1 MQRTNMNNEASQP
14 GSPTTSLSTLFEETR
29 DQRTDKSLQPGST
42 ATPFSTFFWAALK
55 ATLKTTP
62 EADDWVIPE
71 AQFAD
76 DVEWDM
82 MNNGQIRKGKQEV
95 IPFLKA
101 GGYGSHK
108 DPVAIC
114 NVATKEWGVWE
125 YWNIGTLSEEIV
137 DFARQS
143 KWSFPGDPRSL
154 IGRTYKIPV
163 CFVYHLNAQGK
174 IDLVREYL
182 DTQSLMTQFE

>member
-1 MQRTNMNNEASQP
+1 MQHTNMKKEASQP
-14 GSPTTSLSTLFEETR
+14 EPPTASLSTLFEETR
-29 DQRTDKSLQPGST
+29 DQRTGTSLQPGST
-42 ATPFSTFFWAALK
+42 ATPFSTFFWASMK
-55 ATLKTTP
+55 AMEKTTP
-62 EADDWVIPE
+62 EADDWVIAE

-95 IPFLKA
+95 MPWLKA

-108 DPVAIC
+108 EPVIIC

-125 YWNIGTLSEEIV
+125 YWNIGTVTEEIIE
-137 DFARQS
+137 FARQS
-143 KWSFPGDPRSL
+143 KWQFPADPRSL
-154 IGRTYKIPV
+154 IGRTYKVPV

-174 IDLVREYL
+174 IDRVHEYL
-182 DTQSLMTQFE
+182 DTQSLMAQFE